1 LKLAAALLLAGLIGF
16 AAPGRAQVAQ
26 PPPGPAETHQQP
38 PAPQRT
44 TPTTPPRTTPART
57 ISRADSAAAASKPKT
72 APWKVMARSAV
83 VPGWGQMYNHQPL
96 KAALVVG
103 AEGTLVALALHELK
117 LQNDAKQRVVDLA
130 VFGDSL
136 GSAQASLEVETHRN
150 RKISW
155 IWWGLATHLIS
166 MADAYVDA
174 HLSTF
179 DSDFGKQESLLP
191 SRPKDHLAIALA
203 YRVHF

>member
-1 LKLAAALLLAGLIGF
+1 
-16 AAPGRAQVAQ
+16 
-26 PPPGPAETHQQP
+26 
-38 PAPQRT
+38 
-44 TPTTPPRTTPART
+44 
-57 ISRADSAAAASKPKT
+57 
-72 APWKVMARSAV
+72 MARSAV

-103 AEGTLVALALHELK
+103 AEGTLVALALRELK
-117 LQNDAKQRVVDLA
+117 LQNDAKQRSVDLA
-130 VFGDSL
+130 FLGDST
-136 GSAQASLEVETHRN
+136 GSALAEQEADIHRN

-155 IWWGLATHLIS
+155 IWWTLAAHLLS

-179 DSDFGKQESLLP
+179 DSDFGRQESLLP
-191 SRPKDHLAIALA
+191 PRDQDRPVVALA

>member
-1 LKLAAALLLAGLIGF
+1 MMRRAAPRAWIALAVFVALAGLG
-16 AAPGRAQVAQ
+16 AAEPVRAAD
-26 PPPGPAETHQQP
+26 P
-38 PAPQRT
+38 PAP
-44 TPTTPPRTTPART
+44 TPAASPSPRTAPART
-57 ISRADSAAAASKPKT
+57 MSRADSAAAASKPHT
-72 APWKVMARSAV
+72 APWKVMARSAI
-83 VPGWGQMYNHQPL
+83 VPGWGQLYNHQPL

-117 LQNDAKQRVVDLA
+117 LQNDAKQRSADAA
-130 VFGDSL
+130 VLGDSTA
-136 GSAQASLEVETHRN
+136 SALADLEAETHRN

-155 IWWGLATHLIS
+155 IWWTLAAHLLS

-191 SRPKDHLAIALA
+191 PRPGGRPAIALA
-203 YRVHF
+203 YRVRF

>member
-1 LKLAAALLLAGLIGF
+1 MIASTTAGRSRRTGPATRAALAAALLFAGLL
-16 AAPGRAQVAQ
+16 ALP
-26 PPPGPAETHQQP
+26 
-38 PAPQRT
+38 
-44 TPTTPPRTTPART
+44 TPARAADAPPVRT
-57 ISRADSAAAASKPKT
+57 VSKADSAAAASKPKT
-72 APWKVMARSAV
+72 APWKVMARSAI

-103 AEGTLVALALHELK
+103 VEGGLVALALHELK
-117 LQNDAKQRVVDLA
+117 LQNDAKQRAADA
-130 VFGDSL
+130 VAFGDSTAFVL
-136 GSAQASLEVETHRN
+136 ADLEAETHRN

-155 IWWGLATHLIS
+155 IWWTLAAHLIS

-191 SRPKDHLAIALA
+191 PRPGDRPVVALA
-203 YRVHF
+203 YRVRF

>member
-1 LKLAAALLLAGLIGF
+1 MIASTTAGRSRRTGHATRAAWAAALLLAGLLAHATQAR
-16 AAPGRAQVAQ
+16 AADA
-26 PPPGPAETHQQP
+26 PPV
-38 PAPQRT
+38 RT
-44 TPTTPPRTTPART
+44 L
-57 ISRADSAAAASKPKT
+57 SKADSAAAASKPKT
-72 APWKVMARSAV
+72 APWKVMARSAI

-103 AEGTLVALALHELK
+103 VEGGLVALALHELK
-117 LQNDAKQRVVDLA
+117 LQNDAKQRA
-130 VFGDSL
+130 ANFGAFGDVAAESL
-136 GSAQASLEVETHRN
+136 ATLEAETHRN

-155 IWWGLATHLIS
+155 IWWTLAAHLIS

-191 SRPKDHLAIALA
+191 PRPGDRPVVALA
-203 YRVHF
+203 YRVRF

>member
-1 LKLAAALLLAGLIGF
+1 MIASETTGGSRRGRIAALFAVGIAVAVTLAAPP
-16 AAPGRAQVAQ
+16 AARAAD
-26 PPPGPAETHQQP
+26 P
-38 PAPQRT
+38 PAPRT
-44 TPTTPPRTTPART
+44 M
-57 ISRADSAAAASKPKT
+57 SKADSAAAASKPKT
-72 APWKVMARSAV
+72 APWKVMARSAI

-117 LQNDAKQRVVDLA
+117 LQDDAKQRYVNDAALGNSEQA
-130 VFGDSL
+130 RADSL
-136 GSAQASLEVETHRN
+136 EAETHRN

-155 IWWGLATHLIS
+155 IWWTLAAHLVS

-191 SRPKDHLAIALA
+191 PRPGKDRPVLALA
-203 YRVHF
+203 YRVRF